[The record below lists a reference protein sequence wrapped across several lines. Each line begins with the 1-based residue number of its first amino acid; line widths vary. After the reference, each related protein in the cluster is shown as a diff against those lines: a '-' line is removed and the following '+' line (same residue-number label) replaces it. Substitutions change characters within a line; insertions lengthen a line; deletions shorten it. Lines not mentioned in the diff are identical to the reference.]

1 MIEGKGVARHPAVVE
16 RDFDNVFQAFE
27 ITADG
32 RRLEP
37 QIGFKVDVVLLDER
51 LLQFGQGHIAHVILL
66 THESPQMVDG
76 FIVAVP
82 CTVAAVDADTFLEV
96 AGEFLER
103 FEKQPVFLSEAE
115 IGILD
120 LSAVTYD
127 SRSQIS

>member
-51 LLQFGQGHIAHVILL
+51 LFQLRQRHIAHVILL

-96 AGEFLER
+96 GSKLLER
-103 FEKQPVFLSEAE
+103 FEKQTVFLSEAE

-120 LSAVTYD
+120 LFGRNV
-127 SRSQIS
+127 

>member
-120 LSAVTYD
+120 LFGRNV
-127 SRSQIS
+127 

>member
-51 LLQFGQGHIAHVILL
+51 LLQFGQGHIAHVIFL

-120 LSAVTYD
+120 LFGRNV
-127 SRSQIS
+127 

>member
-51 LLQFGQGHIAHVILL
+51 LLQFCQGHIAHVILL

-103 FEKQPVFLSEAE
+103 FEKQPVFLAEAE

-120 LSAVTYD
+120 LFGRNV
-127 SRSQIS
+127 

>member
-1 MIEGKGVARHPAVVE
+1 MIEEKGVARHPAVVE

-51 LLQFGQGHIAHVILL
+51 LLQFCQGHIAHVILL

-96 AGEFLER
+96 GSKLLER

-120 LSAVTYD
+120 LFGRNV
-127 SRSQIS
+127 

>member
-1 MIEGKGVARHPAVVE
+1 MIEGKGVAWHPAVVE

-51 LLQFGQGHIAHVILL
+51 LFQLRQRHIAHVILL

-76 FIVAVP
+76 FIVAFP

-120 LSAVTYD
+120 LFGRNV
-127 SRSQIS
+127 

>member
-51 LLQFGQGHIAHVILL
+51 LFQLRLRHIAHVILL

-120 LSAVTYD
+120 LFGRNV
-127 SRSQIS
+127 